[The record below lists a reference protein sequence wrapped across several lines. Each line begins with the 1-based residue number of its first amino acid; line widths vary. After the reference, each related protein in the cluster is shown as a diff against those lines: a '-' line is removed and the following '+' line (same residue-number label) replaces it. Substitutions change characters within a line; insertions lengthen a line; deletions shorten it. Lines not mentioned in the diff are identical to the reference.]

1 MSGKTKVGRP
11 KGIPKTGGRKK
22 GVPNKA
28 TAKREA
34 AIAATG
40 LTPLDF
46 MLSVMRGAY
55 PAGAEPAQ
63 VIAWEAMRFEAA
75 KAAAPYV
82 HPKMATIEH
91 TGPNGGPMQHEVEAI
106 ERRIVDPRN

>member
-1 MSGKTKVGRP
+1 MAATKVGRP

-28 TAKREA
+28 SAKREA
-34 AIAATG
+34 EIAATG

-46 MLSVMRGAY
+46 MLNVMRGQHPEDAD
-55 PAGAEPAQ
+55 PA
-63 VIAWEAMRFEAA
+63 VILAWESMRFEAA

-82 HPKMATIEH
+82 HPKLAAVEH
-91 TGPNGGPMQHEVEAI
+91 TGPDGGPLQHQVEAI
-106 ERRIVDPRN
+106 ERRIVDPRD